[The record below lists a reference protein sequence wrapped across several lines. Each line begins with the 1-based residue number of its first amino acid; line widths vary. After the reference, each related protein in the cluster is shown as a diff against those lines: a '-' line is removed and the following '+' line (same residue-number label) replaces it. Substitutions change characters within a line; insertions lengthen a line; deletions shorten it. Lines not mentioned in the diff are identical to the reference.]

1 VQGSAIKQ
9 QCGNYYPRIR
19 RQIETL
25 DSATFVGM
33 TDAGWREYDE
43 RQTRIHVLSEQLR
56 LKPAA

>member
-1 VQGSAIKQ
+1 MEIEEIRQELLELF
-9 QCGNYYPRIR
+9 R
-19 RQIETL
+19 RQIDTL

-43 RQTRIHVLSEQLR
+43 RQTRIYVLSEQIR